1 LKIELKKL
9 HPGAILPRIATTGS
23 AGADLS
29 VCLDAPLTIKPGERV
44 ILPLGF
50 AAAVPPGYAG
60 LICARSSLS
69 AIHGIALANGVG
81 VVDSDYRGEW
91 RVALINHSDKAYE
104 IHHGDRV
111 AQVLLIPAEAA
122 EFAEAAELD
131 DTERGGGGYGSTGR
145 N

>member
-1 LKIELKKL
+1 MMIKLKKL
-9 HPGAILPRIATTGS
+9 HPGAILPRIATAGS

-29 VCLDAPLTIKPGERV
+29 VCLDTPLIIKPGERV

-50 AAAVPPGYAG
+50 AAALPEGYVG
-60 LICARSSLS
+60 LVCARSSLS

-81 VVDSDYRGEW
+81 VVDSDYLGEW
-91 RVALINHSDKAYE
+91 RVALINLSDRDYV

-111 AQVLLIPAEAA
+111 AQVLLIPVGVPL
-122 EFAEAAELD
+122 FTEAAELD
-131 DTERGGGGYGSTGR
+131 ETDRGGGGYGSTGR